1 MENISEEEFCLKRKN
16 FEAILSQSF
25 SRFRDQSLFFD
36 CTLATENDDGILIYS
51 KAHKIILASCSDF
64 FCSILAKEDM
74 AVHSNPVIYLGGI
87 PTDDLKNI
95 MDFIYNGEV
104 NVTQRELDKFLK
116 AADTLKIKSLMNVS
130 KVSSVIESPA
140 PIPAMTR
147 AMKRSTASLPSIYS
161 KKRPNLELSALD
173 TNLKSEEIDKA
184 KSKTAYSAEHQIE
197 DRESEEDNIGVNQEV
212 GQVEAEEPCVGFRED
227 NGSDHCDSDIAKG
240 QEDAEDIDNPI
251 GFDAQASG
259 QELSQKVPEHL
270 KKSHKIDPN
279 QFHKKKFTE
288 KREKI
293 AELLKE
299 GKRPRE
305 IMQELLCTANLVYKV
320 RKMLK
325 DNESLTAWY

>member
-36 CTLATENDDGILIYS
+36 CTLATEDYDGILIYS
-51 KAHKIILASCSDF
+51 KAHKIILASCSEF
-64 FCSILAKEDM
+64 FSSILAKEDM

-104 NVTQRELDKFLK
+104 KVTQRELDMFLK

-130 KVSSVIESPA
+130 KMSSDIESPA

-147 AMKRSTASLPSIYS
+147 AKKRAATSLPSIY
-161 KKRPNLELSALD
+161 KKIPNLELSALG
-173 TNLKSEEIDKA
+173 TNLKSEEIDKV
-184 KSKTAYSAEHQIE
+184 KSKPAYSAEHQME

-270 KKSHKIDPN
+270 KKSRKIDPN

-305 IMQELLCTANLVYKV
+305 IMQELLCNEKLVYKV
-320 RKMLK
+320 RKLLK

>member
-1 MENISEEEFCLKRKN
+1 M
-16 FEAILSQSF
+16 SQSF

-64 FCSILAKEDM
+64 FSSILAKEDM

-95 MDFIYNGEV
+95 IDFIYNGEV

-116 AADTLKIKSLMNVS
+116 AADTLKIKSLMNMS
-130 KVSSVIESPA
+130 QVSSVIESPA

-147 AMKRSTASLPSIYS
+147 AKKRSATSLPSINS
-161 KKRPNLELSALD
+161 KKRPNLKLSALD

-184 KSKTAYSAEHQIE
+184 KSVIAYSGSSDSEHQVE
-197 DRESEEDNIGVNQEV
+197 DKESKEDNIGVNQEV
-212 GQVEAEEPCVGFRED
+212 GEVEAEEPSVDIRDVIE
-227 NGSDHCDSDIAKG
+227 SDHGDADVAKG
-240 QEDAEDIDNPI
+240 QENAEDVDHPVSY
-251 GFDAQASG
+251 DAQASG
-259 QELSQKVPEHL
+259 HEDSQKISELPPNR
-270 KKSHKIDPN
+270 SQGIDPN

-305 IMQELLCTANLVYKV
+305 IMQELLCNEKLVYKV
-320 RKMLK
+320 RKLLK